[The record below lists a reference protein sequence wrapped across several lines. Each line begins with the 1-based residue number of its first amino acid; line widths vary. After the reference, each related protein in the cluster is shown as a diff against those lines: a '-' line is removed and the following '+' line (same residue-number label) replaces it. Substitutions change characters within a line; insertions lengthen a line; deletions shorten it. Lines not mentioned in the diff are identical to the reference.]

1 MTQSI
6 QDLLTLAREQLQRG
20 NLAESEESFRRVVT
34 SGQFVAQGL
43 YGIGM
48 ARSRLND
55 PAGARNYLLQSLQQ
69 DPSYADTHYQLGLI
83 AQQQQSWEE
92 AQGYFRKAV
101 AIDPQHQQA
110 RQALS
115 QQQGGLV
122 QAGLPAYPSYTAQP
136 AFNGP
141 NFFAG
146 AGNDPHNMPTIA
158 APPVSQPAFNNQS
171 YQGNPY
177 VPSASNSTPYNMPT
191 VATPPAGQSTPG
203 NGSQNSGSS
212 PANYGGMEQVMSSG
226 GDQSSNNYA
235 APQRYGAYDFLRDD
249 PSRRA
254 QNTLAVIDAL
264 RIKGHP
270 SISAYLGSFM
280 PSIFGLIVIIAF
292 SIAFSLLTTGAMSG
306 FVGIGIVVVLG
317 LVALW
322 GLFALLNG
330 LVRYLRIVSTEYR
343 IDQGRFQ
350 ITKGIFGKTTVTYE
364 LLRVHNIEFKQS
376 FSNRLTG
383 DGTLIFHI
391 EGESGPL
398 VIKGLAKGEKLQE
411 TYQQFL
417 NLVSLLR
424 FNPSVKGFIQ

>member
-6 QDLLTLAREQLQRG
+6 QDLLTLAREQLQHG

-48 ARSRLND
+48 VRSRLND

-122 QAGLPAYPSYTAQP
+122 QAGLPAYPSYTTQP
-136 AFNGP
+136 AFNGA
-141 NFFAG
+141 NLSAG

-158 APPVSQPAFNNQS
+158 VPPVSQSAFNDQSS

-177 VPSASNSTPYNMPT
+177 VPSASNNNPYMMPT
-191 VATPPAGQSTPG
+191 VATPPASQPTPG
-203 NGSQNSGSS
+203 DSNQ
-212 PANYGGMEQVMSSG
+212 NYGGYRGMEQVMSSG
-226 GDQSSNNYA
+226 GDQSSNNYT

-270 SISAYLGSFM
+270 SVSAYLGSFM
-280 PSIFGLIVIIAF
+280 PSIFGLILIIAF
-292 SIAFSLLTTGAMSG
+292 SIAFSLLTSGATSG
-306 FVGIGIVVVLG
+306 FAGISIVVVLG

-391 EGESGPL
+391 EGEAGPL